1 MNFSGSELVAMVGQY
16 MWVFARIGG
25 MVAVAPIFGTRTVP
39 ARVKIILTLII
50 SLAVVPMLGE
60 GPGVDPLS
68 FAGLLVLIQEILI
81 GAFIGFSVS
90 LVFDALITGGQI
102 IAQLMGL
109 GFASMMDP
117 QNGVSVPVVGQF
129 YTVMATLI
137 FLAIN
142 GHLLLIEMIVSSFQ
156 SLPIGV
162 GLSRESFVGLALWG
176 KWVFIGAI
184 MVALPSIVALLIVNI
199 AFGVMTRAAPQ
210 LNIFAVGFPITILF
224 GFLVMVLTLPNF
236 VDKFYQLLDELFSF
250 LRQVA

>member
-50 SLAVVPMLGE
+50 SMAVVPMLGE

-162 GLSRESFVGLALWG
+162 GLSRESFMGLALWG
-176 KWVFIGAI
+176 KWVFIGAV

-236 VDKFYQLLDELFSF
+236 IDKFYQLLDELFSF

>member
-1 MNFSGSELVAMVGQY
+1 MAMVGQY

-68 FAGLLVLIQEILI
+68 FAGLLVLVQEILI

-162 GLSRESFVGLALWG
+162 GLSRESFMGLALWG

>member
-50 SLAVVPMLGE
+50 SMAVVPMLGE

-90 LVFDALITGGQI
+90 LVFEALITGGQI

-162 GLSRESFVGLALWG
+162 GLSRESFMGLALWG
-176 KWVFIGAI
+176 KWVFIGAV

-236 VDKFYQLLDELFSF
+236 IDKFYQLLDELFSF

>member
-50 SLAVVPMLGE
+50 SMAVVPMLGE

-68 FAGLLVLIQEILI
+68 FAGLLVLVQEILI

-162 GLSRESFVGLALWG
+162 GLSRESFMGLALWG
-176 KWVFIGAI
+176 KWVFIGAV

-236 VDKFYQLLDELFSF
+236 IDKFYQLLDELFSF

>member
-162 GLSRESFVGLALWG
+162 GLSRESFMGLALWG

>member
-16 MWVFARIGG
+16 MWVFARIGA

-39 ARVKIILTLII
+39 ARVKIIITLVI
-50 SLAVVPMLGE
+50 SATVVPVLGQ
-60 GPGVDPLS
+60 GPAVEPFS
-68 FAGLLVLIQEILI
+68 FAGLLVLAQEILI
-81 GAFIGFSVS
+81 GALIGFSVS

-137 FLAIN
+137 FLAMN
-142 GHLLLIEMIVSSFQ
+142 GHLLLIELVVSSFQ

-162 GLSRESFVGLALWG
+162 GLSRESFMGLALWG
-176 KWVFIGAI
+176 KWVFIGAL
-184 MVALPSIVALLIVNI
+184 MVALPAIVALLVVNI

-210 LNIFAVGFPITILF
+210 LNIFAVGFPITIMF
-224 GFLVMVLTLPNF
+224 GFVVMVLTLPNF
-236 VDKFYQLLDELFSF
+236 VTKFQQLLDELFSF
-250 LRQVA
+250 LRQLS

>member
-1 MNFSGSELVAMVGQY
+1 MNFSGSELVAMMGQY

-50 SLAVVPMLGE
+50 SVAVVPMLGE

-162 GLSRESFVGLALWG
+162 GLSRESFMGLALWG

>member
-60 GPGVDPLS
+60 GPGIDPLS

-162 GLSRESFVGLALWG
+162 GLSRESFMGLALWG